1 MYEPAGVWPD
11 GICLKGAWMKM
22 MRFNVTLSLA
32 YKGIYG
38 LDSACL
44 DKGNGYLATNAHV
57 GY

>member
-1 MYEPAGVWPD
+1 MGVWPE
-11 GICLKGAWMKM
+11 GIRLKGAWVRM
-22 MRFNVTLSLA
+22 MRFDVTLSLA

-44 DKGNGYLATNAHV
+44 DKGNGYLVTNAQV